1 MDNVR
6 QKRPIAV
13 KEHVTRHQILSFM
26 ATINFHRNNLHLI
39 FDLWPASITTVKTL
53 GFNLVAL
60 KVYV

>member
-6 QKRPIAV
+6 QKRPIAL
-13 KEHVTRHQILSFM
+13 KEHVTRHQILSLM
-26 ATINFHRNNLHLI
+26 ATINFRRNKLHLI
-39 FDLWPASITTVKTL
+39 FDVWPAPIITVKTL